1 MMFESVQTTYAVPN
15 ILLSVLLLAFII
27 AGTFFTESWLS
38 SREGDFANRAADQ
51 GLRHSALGAR
61 ALCGSSGSRK
71 AQKKHLSWGGQA
83 GKSPREPPTRTSI
96 EPETHRGHQE
106 PERRLSWW
114 ERTVGF
120 QRYPTNRRKRLG
132 LMCRLLPGWPD
143 NRTSF
148 LLQVT
153 DNVN

>member
-1 MMFESVQTTYAVPN
+1 MKPSK
-15 ILLSVLLLAFII
+15 LLLLCQIFCC
-27 AGTFFTESWLS
+27 LS
-38 SREGDFANRAADQ
+38 FSSLLLLLRLFLLKVGSQSQDFANHAADQ

-71 AQKKHLSWGGQA
+71 AQKKHLIWGGQA

-120 QRYPTNRRKRLG
+120 QMYPTNRRKRLD